1 LSYSGGWNILGRV
14 AISLT
19 GPAYWVLTALTEGR
33 RHGYALLGEV
43 SALSEGRV
51 ELKVATLY
59 AALERLQRQGLVVAD
74 GEEIVDGR
82 ARRYF
87 RLTAD
92 GAAALAA
99 EAARLEADAR
109 HAAER
114 LRQHGWTPVPQ
125 TG

>member
-1 LSYSGGWNILGRV
+1 VASTLS
-14 AISLT
+14 
-19 GPAYWVLTALTEGR
+19 GPSYWVLTALTAGR

-43 SALSEGRV
+43 QSLSDGRV
-51 ELKVATLY
+51 TLKVATLY
-59 AALERLQRQGLVVAD
+59 ASLERLQAQGFVAVD

-87 RLTAD
+87 RLTGE
-92 GAAALAA
+92 GAAALSA

-109 HAAER
+109 HAAQR

-125 TG
+125 AG

>member
-1 LSYSGGWNILGRV
+1 MV
-14 AISLT
+14 SLT

-43 SALSEGRV
+43 TALSDGRV
-51 ELKVATLY
+51 TLKVATLY
-59 AALERLQRQGLVVAD
+59 AALERLQRQGLIAID

-87 RLTAD
+87 RLTGD
-92 GAAALAA
+92 GAAALSA
-99 EAARLEADAR
+99 EATRLEADAR

-114 LRQHGWTPVPQ
+114 LRQHGWAPAPQ
-125 TG
+125 AG